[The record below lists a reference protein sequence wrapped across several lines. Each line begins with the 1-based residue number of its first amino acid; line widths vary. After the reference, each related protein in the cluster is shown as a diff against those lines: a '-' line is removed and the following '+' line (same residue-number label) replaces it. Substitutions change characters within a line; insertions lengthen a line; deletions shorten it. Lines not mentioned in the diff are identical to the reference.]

1 MAPKQPSPRPNR
13 YKKNGKGGF
22 ALAVFLVAVCI
33 LMIAGYLLQHYLQKP
48 VQPNNATVHQQPT
61 PQKHPS
67 SSAVRLST
75 SKSDEIVT
83 NQTQTKNDYY
93 SGDVHPTQLPP
104 QTIQRPTAGTAELAI
119 IVDDMGSSLQE
130 ARSLAAIGLPI
141 NFAIIPGLRHDREVA
156 LFAAGKGIEV
166 LLHMPMQPK
175 EYPQRRLESN
185 GLLLEQSDEE
195 LRSRMRGYLE
205 ILPQAVGANNHMGSG
220 FTEHADKMR
229 VVLNVLKEHG
239 LFFVDSITTPKTT
252 GLKVAAEIKLP
263 SARRDV
269 FLDNEQ
275 NEEYIRGQLSQ
286 AVARAR
292 KNGRALA
299 ICHPHPATVATLA
312 KALPELQAK
321 GITLVKITRLVNVQ

>member
-1 MAPKQPSPRPNR
+1 MAQKQPSPRPNR

-22 ALAVFLVAVCI
+22 AFAVFLIAVCV
-33 LMIAGYLLQHYLQKP
+33 LMIGGYLLQHYLQKP
-48 VQPNNATVHQQPT
+48 AQQNKATVQQLPVPQSPRSSSTVSPSTQKPAENAT
-61 PQKHPS
+61 S
-67 SSAVRLST
+67 
-75 SKSDEIVT
+75 
-83 NQTQTKNDYY
+83 QTQTKNDYY
-93 SGDVHPTQLPP
+93 SGDIHPAQLPS
-104 QTIQRPTAGTAELAI
+104 QTVQRPTSGRAELAV

-156 LFAAGKGIEV
+156 LFATGKGIEV

-175 EYPQRRLESN
+175 EYPQRRLEPN
-185 GLLLEQSDEE
+185 GLLLDQSDEE
-195 LRSRMRGYLE
+195 LRSRVRGYLE
-205 ILPQAVGANNHMGSG
+205 LLPQAVGANNHMGSG
-220 FTEHADKMR
+220 FTENADKMR

-252 GLKVAAEIKLP
+252 GLKVAAEIKLA

-275 NEEYIRGQLSQ
+275 NEEYIRGQLNQ

-292 KNGRALA
+292 KNGRAIA
-299 ICHPHPATVATLA
+299 ICHPHPVTVATLT
-312 KALPELQAK
+312 KALPELQSK
-321 GITLVKITRLVNVQ
+321 GISLVKVTRLITAK

>member
-48 VQPNNATVHQQPT
+48 VQPSNATVHQQPT

-75 SKSDEIVT
+75 SKSTEIAT

-175 EYPQRRLESN
+175 EYPQRRLEPN

-321 GITLVKITRLVNVQ
+321 GITLVKITRLLNVQ